1 MSKKSQ
7 IARRCKVCPPW
18 TQTVCRHAFGVF
30 WCIKSGDGEGCT
42 YPLDDVAEI
51 WRQGGWEPG
60 KNKPVPV
67 TLPVKKTREAVK
79 QYTFIQNELT
89 LGSVSGDSSPLTDDD
104 Y

>member
-1 MSKKSQ
+1 M
-7 IARRCKVCPPW
+7 V
-18 TQTVCRHAFGVF
+18 G
-30 WCIKSGDGEGCT
+30 IKLHLWGDGEGCT

-60 KNKPVPV
+60 KSKPVPV
-67 TLPVKKTREAVK
+67 MLPVKKTREAVK
-79 QYTFIQNELT
+79 QYTFIQDELT